1 MAVEYTVESF
11 ISLRAAYEMLGKIPE
26 GRHDRSRNIENI
38 ENKVFACARYLSEK
52 KADMGI
58 TVWLCRQMMMGN
70 ARTGLNPDTLVKY
83 LTHAEEKNHLEGI
96 RLLAKYYFGWDKI
109 LAASQINRAR
119 AMELFER
126 AAATGDAES
135 RYELALALLENE
147 NGKTDL
153 KRAKS
158 ILQALIVERYP
169 AAFFSYYTRFHLMSG
184 GADSDPAYAF
194 QILRQGIEAFEE
206 SPQEERDAAD
216 WVGERLYYYAGLC
229 HAEGHGCDKDIEK
242 AISLMKI
249 SAEINPVGD
258 AYDWLYNKGLERIV
272 ELPPAFTSPA
282 GARQDAPQTPKIFTS
297 GPADE
302 EEEQVTR
309 IDLDKPLTFIK
320 FDETKKA
327 EETTRLLTK
336 DDLEDILKPF
346 DSLIGL
352 QNVKDQIRALFYIV
366 LADNRRR
373 ATGWTGEYR
382 PSLHMVFSGN
392 PGTGKTTVARLL
404 GEIYKKLGYLKRGHV
419 VEVDRSK
426 LVGEYI
432 GQSEHITAEVIKRA
446 KDGVLF
452 VDEAYDLDVRDSWR
466 DYGAHVTTML
476 VKAMED
482 KRDNMVVILAGYRDE
497 MKWFVD
503 SNPGLHSRI
512 GAHIDFPDYT
522 NDELARIFENFS
534 AAHAFEMSDPAK
546 EKIRAVIRNM
556 EPNRKDKMGNARGIR
571 NLFDETLGNQAR
583 RVIESNLSDPA
594 ELALILPGDIPGS
607 DSPPNKG
614 GGKVTR
620 LSSRR

>member
-26 GRHDRSRNIENI
+26 GRHDRSRNLENI
-38 ENKVFACARYLSEK
+38 ESKVFACARYLSEK

-70 ARTGLNPDTLVKY
+70 ARTGLNPETLVKY

-135 RYELALALLENE
+135 RYELALALLEGE
-147 NGKTDL
+147 NAKTDT

-184 GADSDPAYAF
+184 GADADPSYAF
-194 QILRQGIEAFEE
+194 QILRQGIEAYEE

-216 WVGERLYYYAGLC
+216 WVGERLYYYAALC
-229 HAEGHGCDKDIEK
+229 HAEGHGCEKDLEK
-242 AISLMKI
+242 SIGLMKI
-249 SAEINPVGD
+249 SAEINPAGD
-258 AYDWLYNKGLERIV
+258 AFDWLYNKGLERIV
-272 ELPPAFTSPA
+272 DLPSDFSGPAASR
-282 GARQDAPQTPKIFTS
+282 GEMPQTPKIFTS
-297 GPADE
+297 GPAED

-320 FDETKKA
+320 FDQAKNA
-327 EETTRLLTK
+327 EEAPRLLTR
-336 DDLEDILKPF
+336 DDLEEILRPF

-352 QNVKDQIRALFYIV
+352 QNVKDQIRALFYMV

-482 KRDNMVVILAGYRDE
+482 KRENMVVILAGYKDE

-522 NDELARIFENFS
+522 NDELARIFENFC
-534 AAHAFEMSDPAK
+534 AAHAFEMSGLAK

-571 NLFDETLGNQAR
+571 NLFDQTLGNQSR
-583 RVIESNLSDPA
+583 RVIENNVTEPA

-607 DSPPNKG
+607 DEPSG
-614 GGKVTR
+614 VGGKIAR
-620 LSSRR
+620 LSARSK